1 MKPTPRFPIPGGP
14 GRMRSPTLSAVVLV
28 LELPILAVL
37 VLAALITRTAARA
50 AAVAAGLLRLSRR
63 EKIAT

>member
-1 MKPTPRFPIPGGP
+1 
-14 GRMRSPTLSAVVLV
+14 LSALVLV